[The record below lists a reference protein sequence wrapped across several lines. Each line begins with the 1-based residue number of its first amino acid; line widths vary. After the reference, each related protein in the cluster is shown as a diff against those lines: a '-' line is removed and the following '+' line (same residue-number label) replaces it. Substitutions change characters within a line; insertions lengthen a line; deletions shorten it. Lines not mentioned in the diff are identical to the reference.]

1 MEDLRLRTTYIVVRR
16 VNDHYFH
23 GLTCEDIVEVCS
35 RSYSTPIIPVR
46 IIQLVSQRS
55 ETSEFLVEL
64 SDREQVDLVQ
74 MKVSGMIHWR
84 GRAVSCYAIEP
95 SIDMLKV
102 YGGQLVNP
110 QVDLRKENKGQM
122 EVNVNKVCGRIKTFS
137 DRQLNHLSEVVDA
150 ELRKRM
156 NQLTTKLTSL
166 ASKLKSHL
174 YSLNRAT
181 EELVHEGSLQDSSSA
196 VAEEEEEDSS
206 SLASRFDR
214 VDSTPIIG
222 RVVDKPIH
230 ISSSGADSLQE
241 IRYQLD
247 SGNSLTAEL
256 LKSSW
261 LHNGACLRCG
271 TFEHLQSN
279 CPN

>member
-1 MEDLRLRTTYIVVRR
+1 
-16 VNDHYFH
+16 
-23 GLTCEDIVEVCS
+23 
-35 RSYSTPIIPVR
+35 
-46 IIQLVSQRS
+46 VSQKS

-64 SDREQVDLVQ
+64 SDREQVELVQ

-102 YGGQLVNP
+102 YGGQLPNP
-110 QVDLRKENKGQM
+110 QVVLKKKNKGQV
-122 EVNVNKVCGRIKTFS
+122 EVNVNKVCGKVKTFS
-137 DRQLNHLSEVVDA
+137 DRQLNHLSEVVDV

-166 ASKLKSHL
+166 AGQLKSHL
-174 YSLNRAT
+174 DSLNRAT
-181 EELVHEGSLQDSSSA
+181 EELVHEGGLQDSSSA
-196 VAEEEEEDSS
+196 VAEEEEDSS
-206 SLASRFDR
+206 SLASRFEK
-214 VDSTPIIG
+214 VDSIPIVS
-222 RVVDKPIH
+222 RAVDKPIH
-230 ISSSGADSLQE
+230 ISSSGTDNLQE